1 MVKKLKKHLTSV
13 LAIGLTFSSLLAY
26 PTQGFAEEK
35 IEENI
40 LLEPTPEEIAELYFL
55 ESLKRNKSL
64 NLNTPL
70 INEPLTTNSV
80 NTTNTLSDMKFQNY
94 FYVTQSKWIVKDNND
109 IALQLKPI
117 QNSPLRTSSGNDLLA
132 HATKA
137 YSLVYEKFSSSSQ
150 WKNSTG
156 MSHQFHCH
164 ANFAGD
170 KEFWNL
176 EPHRTS
182 TNYLEYLRH
191 GCNPEN

>member
-1 MVKKLKKHLTSV
+1 MFIVVNLHFPD
-13 LAIGLTFSSLLAY
+13 G
-26 PTQGFAEEK
+26 
-35 IEENI
+35 
-40 LLEPTPEEIAELYFL
+40 TP
-55 ESLKRNKSL
+55 
-64 NLNTPL
+64 
-70 INEPLTTNSV
+70 
-80 NTTNTLSDMKFQNY
+80 
-94 FYVTQSKWIVKDNND
+94 
-109 IALQLKPI
+109 
-117 QNSPLRTSSGNDLLA
+117 
-132 HATKA
+132 
-137 YSLVYEKFSSSSQ
+137 SSSQ